1 MNYTDFKEKLIRE
14 LKKLFPEST
23 IEVSEV
29 CKNNTTSYDTLMIY
43 SNIQKLNPCIRLKDY
58 YDEMINSNE
67 IGGFTEVLS
76 KIVAAYQGAIN
87 DKENNTLY
95 DTLTDYNTIKDRIT
109 CRIVNRIMNLKLLA
123 ALPYTEF
130 LNEFA
135 ITYSI
140 VTKLSDEGIESV
152 RVTKALLDYWNISL
166 AELHE
171 VALEN
176 TINLFPKA
184 SFRMDEIISKMLG
197 QPVPEQESEGVN
209 MYVLTNQQGI
219 NGATVLIYPDALR
232 EFVSQHQVK
241 EKYLVILPSSIHEII
256 LVPAANL
263 SIQEN
268 LQQMVKEVNLS
279 ELAEDEILSNQI
291 LIYDC
296 EEDTIYCNEVG

>member
-1 MNYTDFKEKLIRE
+1 MDYTEFKEKLIME

-29 CKNNTTSYDTLMIY
+29 CKNNSTSYDTLMIY
-43 SNIQKLNPCIRLKDY
+43 SNKQKICPCIRLKAY
-58 YDEMINSNE
+58 YDEMIKSNE
-67 IGGFTEVLS
+67 EGGFTEVLS
-76 KIVAAYQGAIN
+76 KIVAAYQGTLK

-95 DTLTDYNTIKDRIT
+95 DTLTDYKAIKDRIT
-109 CRIVNRIMNLKLLA
+109 CRIVNRKMNQKLFVT
-123 ALPYTEF
+123 LPYTDF

-140 VTKLSDEGIESV
+140 LTKLSDEGIESV
-152 RVTKALLDYWNISL
+152 RVTKALMEYWNISL
-166 AELHE
+166 AELHD

-176 TINLFPKA
+176 TIKLFPKV
-184 SFRMDEIISKMLG
+184 SFRMDEIINKMLG
-197 QPVPEQESEGVN
+197 QPMSEQEAEGGN

-219 NGATVLIYPDALR
+219 NGATVLIYPDTLR
-232 EFVSQHQVK
+232 EVISQYHVK

-263 SIQEN
+263 SMQEN
-268 LQQMVKEVNLS
+268 LQQMVKEVNQS
-279 ELAEDEILSNQI
+279 EVAEDEILSNQI

-296 EEDTIYCNEVG
+296 EESIFSCTEVG